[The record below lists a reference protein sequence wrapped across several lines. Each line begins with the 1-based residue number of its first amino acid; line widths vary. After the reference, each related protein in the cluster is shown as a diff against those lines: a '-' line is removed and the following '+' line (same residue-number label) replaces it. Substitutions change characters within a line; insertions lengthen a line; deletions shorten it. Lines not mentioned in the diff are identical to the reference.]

1 MSKSLNARCI
11 RRLEVEFKGLCDSKV
26 SPWWNKRDLRGYIR
40 ECALTTAECMVES
53 LAYNNAMHDFFA
65 ENGDDRGWS
74 PEFSVWYD
82 SSRRE
87 QYRKEALSY
96 LNEEASNDE
105 IDEEIQNELE
115 AWND

>member
-11 RRLEVEFKGLCDSKV
+11 RRWEVEFKGRCDSKF
-26 SPWWNKRDLRGYIR
+26 STIWRKRDLRGYIR
-40 ECALTTAECMVES
+40 EAALTTAGSMVDS

-65 ENGDDRGWS
+65 ENGDDSGWS
-74 PEFSVWYD
+74 PDFLAWYN
-82 SSRRE
+82 SKRRSI
-87 QYRKEALSY
+87 YLKEARDF
-96 LNEEASNDE
+96 LNEEATTEE